1 MNRWGLIA
9 VTFLAGAAMAREASA
24 SPISFTDSFNPAD
37 VFFSGSVACTG
48 TNGAVD
54 TTSAAVCGSLTW
66 WHNLDGFNP
75 ATDTLSNGT
84 LTLWVEDDDD
94 QPAEKFDITL
104 DSLDVQNQWSSP
116 TASFGVLSQLNDGML
131 EVTLARQN
139 GVSDFY
145 FLRAALDAS
154 GSRGPDTNNEQQA
167 AVPEPASLLLLGSG
181 LMGIAARTRRASR
194 KKTA

>member
-1 MNRWGLIA
+1 MNRCVLIA
-9 VTFLAGAAMAREASA
+9 VTFLAGATMAREASA
-24 SPISFTDSFNPAD
+24 GPIAFSDSFNPAD

-54 TTSAAVCGSLTW
+54 TTSAAVCGTLTW

-84 LTLWVEDDDD
+84 LTLWVEDDNDT
-94 QPAEKFDITL
+94 PAEKFDITW
-104 DSLDVQNQWSSP
+104 DSFAVQNQWSSP
-116 TASFGVLSQLNDGML
+116 TASFDVLSSLNDGMI

-154 GSRGPDTNNEQQA
+154 GSRGPDTDPQVP

-181 LMGIAARTRRASR
+181 LGLAASIRRRSR
-194 KKTA
+194 KQLS